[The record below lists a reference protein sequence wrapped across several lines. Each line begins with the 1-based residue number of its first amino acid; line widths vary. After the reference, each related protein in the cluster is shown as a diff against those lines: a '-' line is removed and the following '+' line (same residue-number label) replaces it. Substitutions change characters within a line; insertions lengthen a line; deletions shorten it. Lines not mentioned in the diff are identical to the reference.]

1 MRDFHGVYVPVPT
14 PFRGDEI
21 AVERLKSNLAKWNET
36 PLIGYVYGEPCR
48 APLGTPDGDGIEE
61 IRESLA
67 SAGLL

>member
-21 AVERLKSNLAKWNET
+21 TVEGLKSNLAKWNET
-36 PLIGYVYGEPCR
+36 PLS
-48 APLGTPDGDGIEE
+48 TPAGDGIEE
-61 IRESLA
+61 IKEILA